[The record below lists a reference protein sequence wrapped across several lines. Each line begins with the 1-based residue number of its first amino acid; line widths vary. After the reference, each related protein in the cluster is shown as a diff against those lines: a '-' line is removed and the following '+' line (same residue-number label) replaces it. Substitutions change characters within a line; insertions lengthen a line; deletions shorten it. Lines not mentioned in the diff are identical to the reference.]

1 VTIATT
7 TCTHHWLIES
17 PNGPYSL
24 AKCKKCGKYDAM
36 FNSLTE
42 TVWAQGTSPKRASED
57 TINREVFLQ
66 ERIKKE
72 LVLPVLQEPLK
83 KELIKRSPIQ
93 YTDAVKTQVLLDL
106 IRGKTIAEV
115 SRINKVPTSTVHGW
129 RNTYS
134 NYPKVKTSGNTEI
147 FKKIILEKIGT
158 EGNISDIAKEYNMP
172 RRTLRD
178 WAKKKTA

>member
-1 VTIATT
+1 MTIATT

-36 FNSLTE
+36 FNSLLEGAWSQT
-42 TVWAQGTSPKRASED
+42 TPSKRASED

-72 LVLPVLQEPLK
+72 PVLQDPLK
-83 KELIKRSPIQ
+83 KELVKRSPIQ
-93 YTDAVKTQVLLDL
+93 YTDAVKTQILLDL
-106 IRGKTIAEV
+106 IRGKTITET
-115 SRINKVPTSTVHGW
+115 SRINKVPTSTIHGW

-134 NYPKVKTSGNTEI
+134 SYPKVKTSGNTEI

-158 EGNISDIAKEYNMP
+158 EGNLSDIAKEYNMP
-172 RRTLRD
+172 RRTLRN
-178 WAKKKTA
+178 WAKKKAE